1 MRLQAIPIL
10 ALGACLALGSTARAD
25 HLKAAREAAEHL
37 VKKFGAN
44 AAGEGA
50 EQLSI
55 RISAAA
61 SRHGDD
67 AIHAVRAVG
76 TKAIQLADDAGEH
89 GPKVMRLLARH
100 GNEAAELLSRPQG
113 MRLFAQYGDD
123 AAEALLRHKG
133 IAEPVLEQF
142 GTPAVRAM
150 NAIGPQSGR
159 RLAMLAE
166 GGELEAIGRT
176 PELMGVI
183 SRYGDAAMKY
193 IWEHKKEL
201 ASAAVLTAFLNDP
214 APFIDGTKELAMAV
228 AAPIV
233 TGAVQVA
240 DSVAREAIAPVAAAT
255 GKAIEETAHA
265 SARPLAMLLL
275 AGGGMGLMTLAVRLH
290 AWPKRVSDRASSRAS
305 TTDSSATAAE

>member
-1 MRLQAIPIL
+1 MRFRAIPIL
-10 ALGACLALGSTARAD
+10 TVIACLALGSTARAD
-25 HLKAAREAAEHL
+25 RTKAAREAAEYL
-37 VKKFGAN
+37 LKKFGAK

-55 RISAAA
+55 RIAGAA

-76 TKAIQLADDAGEH
+76 AKAITLADDAGEH
-89 GPKVMRLLARH
+89 GAKVMRLLARH
-100 GNEAAELLSRPQG
+100 GDEAAELLARPQG

-150 NAIGPQSGR
+150 KAIGPQSGR
-159 RLAMLAE
+159 RLAMLAD

-183 SRYGDAAMKY
+183 ARYGDAAMKF

-201 ASAAVLTAFLNDP
+201 AGAAALTAFLNDP

-228 AAPIV
+228 AAPV
-233 TGAVQVA
+233 VAGTVQVA
-240 DSVAREAIAPVAAAT
+240 DSVAREAIAPLAAAT
-255 GKAIEETAHA
+255 GKAIEETARA
-265 SARPLAMLLL
+265 SARPLAMLL
-275 AGGGMGLMTLAVRLH
+275 AAAGGMGLLTLAVKLH
-290 AWPKRVSDRASSRAS
+290 GWPKRGAGGGSGKAN
-305 TTDSSATAAE
+305 TATG